1 MPEAG
6 DAGSMDDHLQ
16 QAQQEQLKSG
26 EAPPVSIPL
35 PASAEEDVEA
45 KLGRI
50 DEMLRLARTMPL
62 SSSVLVAREEV
73 LALIADI
80 KETLPKELR
89 QARWMLREKDEFI
102 AKARRE
108 ADLILEDA
116 HAEAARMVSET
127 EVARD
132 AEWKANLII
141 EEAEN
146 RARNLRAETDGYID
160 SKLASFESILRRTL
174 EAIVAGRERLRAVP
188 DLEQDYAPQTGW
200 PQVAG
205 PVEQSAAGGLTAVE
219 GSPDVAVIP
228 AEASGG
234 NSADAVF
241 DQDRI

>member
-1 MPEAG
+1 MTDGTDRDASAG
-6 DAGSMDDHLQ
+6 QVPQGA
-16 QAQQEQLKSG
+16 E
-26 EAPPVSIPL
+26 EAPLVSIPI
-35 PASAEEDVEA
+35 PMSPEEDVES

-50 DEMLRLARTMPL
+50 EEMLHLARTMPL
-62 SSSVLVAREEV
+62 SSSVLVPREEL
-73 LALIADI
+73 LALISDI
-80 KETLPKELR
+80 KESLPKELR

-108 ADLILEDA
+108 SDLILEDA

-132 AEWKANLII
+132 AEWKANLIV

-188 DLEQDYAPQTGW
+188 DLEQEYAPQTGW
-200 PQVAG
+200 PQQASPRASVEQVAG
-205 PVEQSAAGGLTAVE
+205 GHLTALDGGGDVSVLPADPTGQ
-219 GSPDVAVIP
+219 GS
-228 AEASGG
+228 AEPI
-234 NSADAVF
+234 F
-241 DQDRI
+241 DQDLL

>member
-1 MPEAG
+1 MPEIG
-6 DAGSMDDHLQ
+6 DHGGADG
-16 QAQQEQLKSG
+16 QAPVNPED
-26 EAPPVSIPL
+26 APLVSIPL
-35 PASAEEDVEA
+35 PATAEEDVEA

-50 DEMLRLARTMPL
+50 EEMLHLARTMPL
-62 SSSVLVAREEV
+62 SSSVLVAREEL
-73 LALIADI
+73 LALISDI
-80 KETLPKELR
+80 KESLPKELR
-89 QARWMLREKDEFI
+89 QARWMLREKEEFI

-132 AEWKANLII
+132 AEWKANLIV

-188 DLEQDYAPQTGW
+188 DLEQEYAPQTGW
-200 PQVAG
+200 PQATG
-205 PVEQSAAGGLTAVE
+205 SVEQPAMGRLTAVE
-219 GSPDVAVIP
+219 GGPDVSVIP
-228 AEASGG
+228 ADGSDQSPAEPI
-234 NSADAVF
+234 F
-241 DQDRI
+241 DQDLF

>member
-6 DAGSMDDHLQ
+6 DSGGMDDHG
-16 QAQQEQLKSG
+16 QLNPEEVPS
-26 EAPPVSIPL
+26 VSIPL
-35 PASAEEDVEA
+35 PATAEEDVEA

-50 DEMLRLARTMPL
+50 EEMLHLARTMPL
-62 SSSVLVAREEV
+62 SSSVLVAREEL

-80 KETLPKELR
+80 KESLPKELR

-132 AEWKANLII
+132 AEWKANLIV

-146 RARNLRAETDGYID
+146 RTRNLRAETDGYID

-188 DLEQDYAPQTGW
+188 DLEQEYAPQTGW
-200 PQVAG
+200 PQAAG
-205 PVEQSAAGGLTAVE
+205 SVEQPAMGRLTALE
-219 GSPDVAVIP
+219 GGADVAVIP
-228 AEASGG
+228 GDGSGG
-234 NSADAVF
+234 SPAEPIF
-241 DQDRI
+241 DQDLF

>member
-1 MPEAG
+1 MTDAG
-6 DAGSMDDHLQ
+6 DGGSMDH
-16 QAQQEQLKSG
+16 QEMAANPE

-50 DEMLRLARTMPL
+50 EEMLHLARTMPL
-62 SSSVLVAREEV
+62 SSSVLVAREDL

-80 KETLPKELR
+80 KESLPKELR

-132 AEWKANLII
+132 AEWKANLIV

-188 DLEQDYAPQTGW
+188 DLEQEYAPQTGW
-200 PQVAG
+200 PQATG
-205 PVEQSAAGGLTAVE
+205 SGEQPAIGHLTAVD
-219 GSPDVAVIP
+219 GGPDVAVIP
-228 AEASGG
+228 AEG
-234 NSADAVF
+234 SAQSQAEPVF
-241 DQDRI
+241 DQDLF